1 MAFSKQLSPGVQI
14 REIDLTNFVP
24 TTGTSGGAFVG
35 QFVWGPVNE
44 YALINDSNTLA
55 KLFGKPTDDNYVDWF
70 SAFNFLS
77 YSDNLKLV
85 RIVDQQ
91 TALNSSADGTGL
103 LVMNKQHWQSL
114 VAADTGI
121 SELFVARCPGILGDS
136 IKVSMADSATFDTW
150 KYKDDFDYI
159 PPGTSQYAANL
170 GAAND
175 EVHIV
180 VVDEKGKFTGIP
192 GSILE
197 KYAFLS
203 KASDSKSLDNE
214 PNYYGN
220 VINNTSQYLWY
231 FGPVKGA
238 VDLDVEDYID
248 EITVDT
254 AGTNYGKPIVTIT
267 DYDPDT
273 ETPEQGNGVG
283 ASAVATI
290 DANGALTGITI
301 VNRGSGYTSPVFV
314 TITDSGEDAAA
325 TALKSG
331 GVITSVV
338 ADNFGKNYYTAN
350 VAIVDGGSGATA
362 TAVLAATG
370 ATKTVTL
377 TNPGSGYAVND
388 VLTINGGTTTYTVNT
403 VDGSGVILTGTVT
416 HGTGYATA
424 GSSTNVTSTVSPA
437 GGTGALFTIV
447 VGKAIASY
455 TVSQNGGQYG
465 TANVGLSGGN
475 PTTPAVGTAVIGT
488 GLNAGKIMS
497 ITNSTA
503 GAGYESA
510 PTVTITPGGS
520 GAVVAAVIGEVGTSS
535 EGQIID
541 YVVTNGGTNYGNPRV
556 VITPGG
562 SGATA
567 SATVASDDPAS
578 TNWGLPCANATGTPR
593 AFYSLNNVSEGAFSK
608 ILGGGA
614 DGNRADASEIIAGW
628 DMFKNAEEVDVSLL
642 FVGNA
647 GGSTSSKNVIR
658 HVIDNIAEY
667 RRDCMVFFSPNLV
680 DVLNRDQTTATRA
693 VREFVTNPITGIN
706 RNTSFAVCDS
716 GWKLQYDVINDK
728 YRWVPLNAD
737 IAGLCAQTETDY
749 DAWWSPAGLNR
760 GQIKNVV
767 SLAFNPNKA
776 SRDDL
781 YKANINSVVGFTGE
795 GTFLYGDRTM
805 LTKNSAFSYI
815 NVRRLFI
822 TLEKS
827 IGRSAKYQLF
837 EFNDS
842 FTRAQFV
849 GSVEPFLRM
858 VKARRGI
865 YDFKVICDESNN
877 TPEVIDRAEF
887 VASIFIKPARSINF
901 ITLNFVA
908 VRTGVDFSE
917 VVGSV

>member
-1 MAFSKQLSPGVQI
+1 MAFAKQLSPGVQI

-24 TTGTSGGAFVG
+24 TIGTSGGAFVG
-35 QFVWGPVNE
+35 QFIWGPVNE

-55 KLFGKPTDDNYVDWF
+55 KIFGKPTDDNYVDWF

-77 YSDNLKLV
+77 YSDNLKIV

-91 TALNSSADGTGL
+91 TALNSSVDGTGL

-114 VAADTGI
+114 VAADTGV
-121 SELFVARCPGILGDS
+121 SELFVARCPGVLGDS
-136 IKVSMADSATFDTW
+136 LKVSMADSATFDTW
-150 KYKDDFDYI
+150 KYKDEFDYI
-159 PPGTSQYAANL
+159 TPGTSQYAANL
-170 GAAND
+170 GASND

-220 VINNTSQYLWY
+220 VINNVSQYLWY

-248 EITVDT
+248 EINVVLP
-254 AGTNYGKPIVTIT
+254 GTNYGKPIITIT
-267 DYDPDT
+267 DYDPET

-283 ASAVATI
+283 ASAIASI
-290 DANGALTGITI
+290 DANGAITGIAVT
-301 VNRGSGYTSPVFV
+301 NRGSGYNSPVYV
-314 TITDSGEDAAA
+314 TITDSGEDATA
-325 TALKSG
+325 TAVKSG
-331 GVITSVV
+331 GVITSVIPV
-338 ADNFGKNYYTAN
+338 NVGKNYYTAN

-370 ATKTVTL
+370 TTKTVTL
-377 TNPGSGYAVND
+377 TNPGSGYSIGD
-388 VLTINGGTTTYTVNT
+388 VLTIGSGTSTYTVST
-403 VDGSGVILTGTVT
+403 VDGSGAILTGTVT
-416 HGTGYATA
+416 HGNGYATA
-424 GSSTNVTSTVSPA
+424 GSTTNVTSTVSPA

-455 TVSQNGGQYG
+455 TVNLQGAGYG
-465 TANVGLSGGN
+465 TAIVALSGGN
-475 PTTPAVGTAVIGT
+475 PSTPATATAVIGT
-488 GLNAGKIMS
+488 GLNAGKIAS
-497 ITNSTA
+497 ITNTTA

-510 PTVTITPGGS
+510 PTVAITPGGS
-520 GAVVAAVIGEVGTSS
+520 GAVVAAIIGEAGTSS
-535 EGQIID
+535 EGQIIG
-541 YVVTNGGTNYGNPRV
+541 YEVTNGGTNYGNPMV
-556 VITPGG
+556 VVTPGG

-567 SATVASDDPAS
+567 TAVLASDDPAS
-578 TNWGLPCANATGTPR
+578 TNWGLPCASTTGVPR
-593 AFYSLNNVSEGAFSK
+593 TFYSLNNVSEGGFSK
-608 ILGGGA
+608 VLGGGA

-647 GGSTSSKNVIR
+647 GGSATSKNVIR

-680 DVLNRDQTTATRA
+680 DVLNREQTMATRA
-693 VREFVTNPITGIN
+693 VRSFVTDPVYGIN

-760 GQIKNVV
+760 GMIKNVV

-781 YKANINSVVGFTGE
+781 YKANINSVVSFTGE

-827 IGRSAKYQLF
+827 IGRSAKFHLF
-837 EFNDS
+837 EFNDA

-849 GSVEPFLRM
+849 GAVEPYLRM

-865 YDFKVICDESNN
+865 YDYKVICDETNN

-887 VASIFIKPARSINF
+887 VASIFVKPARSINF

-908 VRTGVDFSE
+908 VRTGVEFSE
-917 VVGSV
+917 VVGVV